1 MPAEN
6 RLEETERKRSLR
18 APHPMTLVW
27 ITVVR
32 GVMAIGLG
40 LGLAFSGDRAPAAL
54 VTFMG
59 VYWMLNGCEDQHGAA
74 EFEVAEAARARSPAS
89 GDIA

>member
-59 VYWMLNGCEDQHGAA
+59 VYWMLNGLVTSSGACSWRDR
-74 EFEVAEAARARSPAS
+74 AAGCRSQPVRS
-89 GDIA
+89 GL

>member
-27 ITVVR
+27 ITVIR

-40 LGLAFSGDRAPAAL
+40 LGLAFSGDRAPAAIAHL
-54 VTFMG
+54 RRSSPSWAST
-59 VYWMLNGCEDQHGAA
+59 GC
-74 EFEVAEAARARSPAS
+74 
-89 GDIA
+89 